1 MSGGSGSRAVIAA
14 LGANLGIAVIKFIA
28 FAITASTSMLAEG
41 VHSLVDSGNQVLLL
55 IGGKRSR
62 RQATA
67 EHPFGYG
74 RDRYVYGFLV
84 ALMLFSA
91 GGLFALYEG
100 IHKILHPHPLE
111 SPIVAFAVLALA
123 IILESFSLRTAVHES
138 RPLKGSSSWPQFIR
152 RAKVPELPVVLLE
165 DVAALVGLVLALFG
179 VTMAT
184 ITDNGVWDGIGTV
197 CIGALLITVAV
208 ILVVETKSLLLG
220 ESASPAMVDAIATNL
235 VGPGVERIIHLRTM
249 HLGPEELLIGAKL
262 AMSPSATLADAAR
275 AIDDAEQRVRTA
287 VPSAR
292 VIYLEPDV
300 DRGSAARAVDDVRAE
315 ASADRPG
322 GSVA

>member
-1 MSGGSGSRAVIAA
+1 MSEGSGSRAVIAA

-300 DRGSAARAVDDVRAE
+300 DRGSAAGAADVRAE